1 MKARKRAKLNEAGWT
16 VGETADFL
24 DLTPEESAFVDMKV
38 ALSQTLRQWRAKQ
51 KLTQT
56 ELAQA
61 LRSSQSRIAKMEAA
75 DPTVSVDLLVRSLL
89 KLGAT
94 RRDIA
99 RALT

>member
-51 KLTQT
+51 RLTQT